1 MKLTRV
7 FTQNIKAFNGG
18 SRFIIN
24 QGGTSSSKT
33 WSILQLLTL
42 IAIRKKGLLISIVS
56 ESLPH
61 LKRGAMR
68 DFQKILNEEG
78 IYTEDKHNKSSN
90 SFKIGE
96 SIIEF
101 FSADDSSKMR
111 GARRDIL
118 FINECNNVSK
128 STFDELSV
136 RTKQCTFLDFNPVA
150 EFWTH
155 EFMYT
160 RSQDDYTFIKSTYR
174 DNQYLDINIINEI
187 EKRKINDPNWY
198 KVFGEGEIG
207 NYEGVIFTNWA
218 TVKAVPESGKRVI
231 GLDFGFSNDPTT
243 LVDIQYSDG
252 QLYIDELCYQ
262 TGMTNRDIA
271 NLIKGNK
278 EITNAIVVC
287 DSAEPKSIEELKL
300 FGVRAIPA
308 AKGADSIRNGIDLLL
323 QYRMNL
329 TNRSTNVVKELRNY
343 RWKTDKNGK
352 SLNVPIDYFNH
363 SIDAIRYGATY
374 LLGSATKSII
384 PKIHLPR

>member
-1 MKLTRV
+1 MKLTSV
-7 FTQNIKAFNGG
+7 FTQNIKAFNNG

-42 IAIRKKGLLISIVS
+42 IAMRKKGLLISIVS

-68 DFQKILNEEG
+68 DFQKILNTEG
-78 IYTEDKHNKSSN
+78 IYTEEQHNKSSN
-90 SFKIGE
+90 SFNIGE
-96 SIIEF
+96 SVIEF

-118 FINECNNVSK
+118 FVNECNNIHK
-128 STFDELSV
+128 SAFDELSV

-150 EFWTH
+150 EFWAH
-155 EFMYT
+155 EFMHS
-160 RSQDDYTFIKSTYR
+160 RSESDFTFIKSTYR
-174 DNQYLDINIINEI
+174 DNQYLDSNIVAEI
-187 EKRKINDPNWY
+187 EKRKVNDPNWY

-207 NYEGVIFTNWA
+207 NYEGVVFSNWG
-218 TVKAVPESGKRVI
+218 TVTAMPETAKRII
-231 GLDFGFSNDPTT
+231 GLDFGFTNDPTT
-243 LVDIQYSDG
+243 LIDIRYSNG
-252 QLYIDELCYQ
+252 EIFVDELCYQ

-271 NLIKGNK
+271 NLIKSEGDL
-278 EITNAIVVC
+278 ITSIVVC

-300 FGVRAIPA
+300 FGVKSIPA
-308 AKGADSIRNGIDLLL
+308 DKGADSIRNGIDLLL
-323 QYRMNL
+323 QYRINV
-329 TNRSTNVVKELRNY
+329 TKRSTNVVKELRNY

-363 SIDAIRYGATY
+363 SIDALRYGATY
-374 LLGSATKSII
+374 LLGSATKSIK
-384 PKIHLPR
+384 PKIHIPK